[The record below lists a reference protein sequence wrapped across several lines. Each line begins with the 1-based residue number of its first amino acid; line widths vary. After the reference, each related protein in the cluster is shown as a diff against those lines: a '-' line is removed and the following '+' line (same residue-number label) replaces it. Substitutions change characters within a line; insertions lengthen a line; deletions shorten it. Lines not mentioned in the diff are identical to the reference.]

1 MPKKSTPIKSDF
13 ETAFKELEKLVDRME
28 RGEQPLDESLKDF
41 ERGMELT
48 RICQKNLKDAE
59 QRVEKLVKKNAD
71 FGTEPF
77 THED

>member
-1 MPKKSTPIKSDF
+1 MTKNSTTGKSDF
-13 ETAFKELEKLVDRME
+13 ETVFNELEKLVERME
-28 RGEQPLDESLKDF
+28 SGEQALEDSLKDF

-71 FGTEPF
+71 FTTEPF
-77 THED
+77 TPED